1 MQIVYKNTI
10 DQAGKQVL
18 MNDATYEH
26 IKKDES
32 LSLWTDH
39 LKGCVVTVL
48 HLEHAHHLHT
58 VALCHFSHDKKTYHK
73 QYLEQLFIQL
83 AQQNQIETVT
93 KASCM
98 IVPPGIPSETG
109 TRPIIDPEWKNM
121 ICKAIRAHLPDTHIY
136 QIPYL
141 FNTHC
146 SAVTCVLKN
155 GTPHITIVNKSSV
168 VDTVYYDQLMECHS
182 YQKSSPCARMA
193 PLIIPAVG
201 LAGYIVCNMQ

>member
-1 MQIVYKNTI
+1 
-10 DQAGKQVL
+10 

-32 LSLWTDH
+32 LSLWTDN

-48 HLEHAHHLHT
+48 HLEHSHDLHT
-58 VALCHFSHDKKTYHK
+58 VALCHFSHDKKSLHK
-73 QYLEQLFIQL
+73 NYLEQLFDRLKQEGT
-83 AQQNQIETVT
+83 IETVK

-98 IVPPGIPSETG
+98 IVPPGIPSGTG

-121 ICKAIRAHLPDTHIY
+121 IYQAIHTHIPGAA
-136 QIPYL
+136 IHVTPYL
-141 FNTHC
+141 FNIQS

-168 VDTVYYDQLMECHS
+168 ADTVYYDQLMECHS